1 LKQFLREEISKYIP
15 AWKNYVDEKLD
26 GFDGQVV
33 QAQVNALQAEVDVL
47 QADFVA
53 LPPITYQQDFLNTNS
68 IVVVHNMQK
77 KPSVYIEDTGGNVWV
92 PRKINHTT
100 LNTLNIQL
108 DTVFSGTVFLS

>member
-1 LKQFLREEISKYIP
+1 
-15 AWKNYVDEKLD
+15 VDDKLD

-33 QAQVNALQAEVDVL
+33 QQQVNALQIEVDAL
-47 QADFVA
+47 QVEVDA
-53 LPPITYQQDFLNTNS
+53 LPPITFQQDFLNTNS
-68 IVVVHNMQK
+68 ITVNHNMQK

-92 PRKINHTT
+92 PKKINHTT